1 MKKYTVNGLGVVLML
16 VGVMA
21 GVGFGEPVGVNGPIT
36 SVIVYRGQALVT
48 RTIEIPSGCGDME
61 LLLENLPEKILPE
74 SLYAQ
79 SDGTVS
85 VLSVRYREKISKE
98 DTREQ
103 VVQLKEQMEQTRRN
117 IYIAQRSRDNMED
130 RLGKFSGQWKLSIDS
145 TNKDMN
151 AGTLNVES
159 FEKLTGYLE
168 KKCVELHQET
178 VRLETEKQYLEKL
191 LVEQEKKLQDLS
203 QEQQRVN
210 RQALVYIARADQGK
224 ASISLS
230 YLVRDANWQPQYN
243 LRAMPEQKAAG
254 VEYNALVQQSSG
266 EDWSNTTLA
275 LSTAEPMM
283 ISTAPSL
290 EPMMVTLGSGE
301 AMMMQQQVAQQ
312 QAPQAGAMGI
322 AGFADQGQY
331 FDSLIRS
338 KRENIGKGIKAA
350 RELNQ
355 IAISNQMIELEAD
368 KRQMEQMQRRAE
380 VVARTEGVSVM
391 YALKGKLSL
400 PSRTEQQILNIA
412 SFECPGQYVFVAS
425 PLLTDYVYLQGEI
438 TNTGETI
445 LLPGPAS
452 MFRNG
457 EFVGRSDMKLVT
469 SGQTFTAGFGIDS
482 QIQVVR
488 EFVDKKIETQLG
500 SRYNE
505 QHYRIAL
512 SNYKAGP
519 VAVRLLDRV
528 PWTENASLS
537 IELKNVSHPLSE
549 DAEYLRTEKNK
560 GILRWDLQLDGGTFG
575 PKATIVTYCYGMKYD
590 KSLSVVPAG
599 PSQ

>member
-1 MKKYTVNGLGVVLML
+1 MKRVILVVML
-16 VGVMA
+16 GVMA
-21 GVGFGEPVGVNGPIT
+21 GVGMAEPVGVDGPIT

-48 RTIEIPSGCGDME
+48 RTIEIPSGGGDME

-79 SDGTVS
+79 SGGTVS
-85 VLSVRYREKISKE
+85 VLSVRYREKVVRE
-98 DTREQ
+98 DMREEVKALQ
-103 VVQLKEQMEQTRRN
+103 GEILALKKQIQNAGFDQQNCM
-117 IYIAQRSRDNMED
+117 D
-130 RLGKFSGQWKLSIDS
+130 RIDRYREQWKLSVDS
-145 TNKDMN
+145 AN
-151 AGTLNVES
+151 ADLNRGILQPEAVQ
-159 FEKLTGYLE
+159 KLTEFLE
-168 KKCVELHQET
+168 TKSIELHKES
-178 VRLETEKQYLEKL
+178 VRLVNEKQDLERRL
-191 LVEQEKKLQDLS
+191 AEAEKKLNELQ
-203 QEQQRVN
+203 QGQQRVN
-210 RQALVYIARADQGK
+210 RQALVYIARADNAK

-301 AMMMQQQVAQQ
+301 AMMMQQVAQQ
-312 QAPQAGAMGI
+312 PVPQAGGMGV

-368 KRQMEQMQRRAE
+368 RRQMEQMQKRAA

-412 SFECPGQYVFVAS
+412 SFECPGQYVFAAS

-438 TNTGETI
+438 TNTGNTI

-528 PWTENASLS
+528 PWTENGSLS

-590 KSLSVVPAG
+590 KSLSIVPAG

>member
-1 MKKYTVNGLGVVLML
+1 MKRVILVVML
-16 VGVMA
+16 GVMA
-21 GVGFGEPVGVNGPIT
+21 GVGMAEPVGVDGPIT

-48 RTIEIPSGCGDME
+48 RTIEIPSGGGDME

-79 SDGTVS
+79 SGGTVS
-85 VLSVRYREKISKE
+85 VLSVRYREKVVRE
-98 DTREQ
+98 DMREEVKALQ
-103 VVQLKEQMEQTRRN
+103 GEILALKKQIQNAGFDQQNCM
-117 IYIAQRSRDNMED
+117 D
-130 RLGKFSGQWKLSIDS
+130 RIDRYREQWKLSVDS
-145 TNKDMN
+145 AN
-151 AGTLNVES
+151 ADLNRGILQPEAVQ
-159 FEKLTGYLE
+159 KLTEFLE
-168 KKCVELHQET
+168 TKSIELHKES
-178 VRLETEKQYLEKL
+178 VRLVNEKQDLERRL
-191 LVEQEKKLQDLS
+191 AEAEKKLNELQ
-203 QEQQRVN
+203 QGQQRVN
-210 RQALVYIARADQGK
+210 RQALVYIARADNAK

-301 AMMMQQQVAQQ
+301 AMMMQQVAQQ
-312 QAPQAGAMGI
+312 PVPQAGGMGV

-368 KRQMEQMQRRAE
+368 RRQMEQMQKRAA

-412 SFECPGQYVFVAS
+412 SFECPGQYVFAAS

-438 TNTGETI
+438 TNTGNTI

-528 PWTENASLS
+528 PWTENGSLS

>member
-1 MKKYTVNGLGVVLML
+1 ML
-16 VGVMA
+16 GVMA
-21 GVGFGEPVGVNGPIT
+21 GVVMAEPVGVDGPIT

-48 RTIEIPSGCGDME
+48 RTIEIPSGGGDME

-79 SDGTVS
+79 SGGTVS
-85 VLSVRYREKISKE
+85 VLSVRYREKVVRE
-98 DTREQ
+98 DMREEVKALQ
-103 VVQLKEQMEQTRRN
+103 GEILALKKQIQNAGFDQQNCM
-117 IYIAQRSRDNMED
+117 D
-130 RLGKFSGQWKLSIDS
+130 RIDRYREQWKLSVDS
-145 TNKDMN
+145 AN
-151 AGTLNVES
+151 ADLNRGILQPEAVQ
-159 FEKLTGYLE
+159 KLTEFLE
-168 KKCVELHQET
+168 TKSIELHKES
-178 VRLETEKQYLEKL
+178 VRLVNEKQDLERRL
-191 LVEQEKKLQDLS
+191 AEAEKKLNELQ
-203 QEQQRVN
+203 QGQQRVN
-210 RQALVYIARADQGK
+210 RQALVYIARADNAK

-301 AMMMQQQVAQQ
+301 AMMMQQVAQQ
-312 QAPQAGAMGI
+312 PVPQAGGMGV

-368 KRQMEQMQRRAE
+368 RRQMEQMQKRAA

-412 SFECPGQYVFVAS
+412 SFECPGQYVFAAS

-438 TNTGETI
+438 TNTGNTI

-528 PWTENASLS
+528 PWTENGSLS

-590 KSLSVVPAG
+590 KSLSIVPAG

>member
-1 MKKYTVNGLGVVLML
+1 
-16 VGVMA
+16 
-21 GVGFGEPVGVNGPIT
+21 
-36 SVIVYRGQALVT
+36 
-48 RTIEIPSGCGDME
+48 ME

-79 SDGTVS
+79 SGGTVS
-85 VLSVRYREKISKE
+85 VLSVRYREKVVRE
-98 DTREQ
+98 DMREEVKALQ
-103 VVQLKEQMEQTRRN
+103 GEILALKKQIQNAGFDQQNCM
-117 IYIAQRSRDNMED
+117 D
-130 RLGKFSGQWKLSIDS
+130 RIDRYREQWKLSVDS
-145 TNKDMN
+145 AN
-151 AGTLNVES
+151 ADLNRGILQPEAVQ
-159 FEKLTGYLE
+159 KLTEFLE
-168 KKCVELHQET
+168 TKSIELHKES
-178 VRLETEKQYLEKL
+178 VRLVNEKQDLERRL
-191 LVEQEKKLQDLS
+191 AEAEKKLNELQ
-203 QEQQRVN
+203 QGQQRVN
-210 RQALVYIARADQGK
+210 RQALVYIARADNAK

-301 AMMMQQQVAQQ
+301 AMMMQQVAQQ
-312 QAPQAGAMGI
+312 PVPQAGGMGV

-368 KRQMEQMQRRAE
+368 RRQMEQMQKRAA

-412 SFECPGQYVFVAS
+412 SFECPGQYVFAAS

-438 TNTGETI
+438 TNTGNTI

-528 PWTENASLS
+528 PWTENGSLS

-590 KSLSVVPAG
+590 KSLSIVPAG

>member
-1 MKKYTVNGLGVVLML
+1 YGLSVRLLAAV
-16 VGVMA
+16 VMA
-21 GVGFGEPVGVNGPIT
+21 RVRLAEPVGVGVANA
-36 SVIVYRGQALVT
+36 SVSLYRGQALVT
-48 RTIEIPSGCGDME
+48 RTIEIPSGGGDME
-61 LLLENLPEKILPE
+61 LLVENLPEKILPE

-79 SDGTVS
+79 SDGTIS
-85 VLSVRYREKISKE
+85 VLSVRYREKVVKE
-98 DTREQ
+98 DMREEVKALQ
-103 VVQLKEQMEQTRRN
+103 EQILALKQTIQN
-117 IYIAQRSRDNMED
+117 AGFDHQNCMD
-130 RLGKFSGQWKLSIDS
+130 RIDRYREQWKLSVDS
-145 TNKDMN
+145 TNAD
-151 AGTLNVES
+151 LNRGILQPEAVQ
-159 FEKLTGYLE
+159 KLTEFLE
-168 KKCVELHQET
+168 KKSVELHKES
-178 VRLETEKQYLEKL
+178 VRLVNEKQDLERQL
-191 LVEQEKKLQDLS
+191 AEAEKKLNELQ
-203 QEQQRVN
+203 QGQQRVN
-210 RQALVYIARADQGK
+210 RQALVYIARPENAK
-224 ASISLS
+224 ASILLS

-243 LRAMPEQKAAG
+243 LRAVPEQKAAG

-266 EDWSNTTLA
+266 EDWGNTTLA

-301 AMMMQQQVAQQ
+301 AMMQQQFAQQ
-312 QAPQAGAMGI
+312 PVPQAGAMGM
-322 AGFADQGQY
+322 AGYADQGKY

-338 KRENIGKGIKAA
+338 KRENIAKGINAA

-528 PWTENASLS
+528 PWTENGSLS

-590 KSLSVVPAG
+590 KSLTVIPAG